1 MYLSEENV
9 HCTVHCARS
18 PGLRTLFTSGHNH
31 HYIQSTLQA
40 AGVPPAAARGAGSTS
55 LMGAQYGS
63 GGRGHTSAHS
73 RPPRHGDCSVI
84 AMVMETLVTVMVALM
99 VTPALTL
106 HHHTAEERWG
116 DMDDRRIMRGP

>member
-1 MYLSEENV
+1 MSEVNV
-9 HCTVHCARS
+9 HCMHRALCEVSWS
-18 PGLRTLFTSGHNH
+18 P
-31 HYIQSTLQA
+31 YIIHQRPQPSLHTRRVSRWPRP
-40 AGVPPAAARGAGSTS
+40 GEREHISDGSS
-55 LMGAQYGS
+55 VWF
-63 GGRGHTSAHS
+63 R
-73 RPPRHGDCSVI
+73 RPGTHVSYSHQPRHGDCSVI